1 MSEEPQTPEPTET
14 PETVKQ
20 ERGPDGKFLPKP
32 KVEPLYSKRNPE
44 DTDKTGTISQTM
56 NEYRDLLLEQ
66 IHVELPEDFEKENI
80 RTQIKILKYMTKS
93 GISKP
98 NPSDAPTEHPLDKTK
113 KAEVGGVVPA
123 STTIEVPSLLEKN
136 RADVFI
142 RQARAKT
149 GFSQYRKK
157 WEQD

>member
-1 MSEEPQTPEPTET
+1 MTEQET
-14 PETVKQ
+14 PEIPETP
-20 ERGPDGKFLPKP
+20 ESDGQPRNEKGQFLPKP

-44 DTDKTGTISQTM
+44 NTDKTGTISQTIT
-56 NEYRDLLLEQ
+56 EYRDLLLEQ

-98 NPSDAPTEHPLDKTK
+98 DTSDAPTEHPLDKTK

-136 RADVFI
+136 RADIFI

-157 WEQD
+157 WEQQ